1 MVQGLNVLGGLV
13 TADVLDVASTSSAD
27 GTTAGTTF
35 AVTFANLKV
44 GTVNV
49 VAQPAPNTTISIPS
63 GGGLVRVVLNE
74 QVVNSN
80 GTTDTEGTVNAIH
93 VYVFNGSGLFSGE
106 VIVASAHSDAHV

>member
-1 MVQGLNVLGGLV
+1 M
-13 TADVLDVASTSSAD
+13 
-27 GTTAGTTF
+27 TF
-35 AVTFANLKV
+35 TNLKV
-44 GTVNV
+44 GGVTVNV
-49 VAQPAPNTTISIPS
+49 NLAPNTTINVPS